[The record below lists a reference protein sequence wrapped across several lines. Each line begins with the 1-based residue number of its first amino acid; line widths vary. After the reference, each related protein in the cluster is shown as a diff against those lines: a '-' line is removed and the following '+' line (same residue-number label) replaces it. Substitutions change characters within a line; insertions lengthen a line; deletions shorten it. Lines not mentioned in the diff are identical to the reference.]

1 MRRKLTLPVWPP
13 VAMTMPF
20 LASMAMSRPSACDHD
35 AVHPSAFARVAHDL
49 RHLVLEQDLRA
60 LLARAFG
67 ETAHQ
72 PRAVAVAPRRDHL
85 ARDMPFVGDEHPRHG
100 RGVRRDDRLLDEGDA
115 VVEQELEGRHAFV
128 GERAH
133 QIAVVVAAVAA
144 PVADPVGE
152 NLVGAVLDVEFL
164 LQGVAAA
171 EMDAA
176 AAQHGVAAD
185 VEILLDD
192 DDRGAVV
199 ARRHGGGE
207 ARGAGADDHDVSRKI
222 PFHPGI
228 AWRERCGRHLDAA
241 GHRGQDVSAH

>member
-20 LASMAMSRPSACDHD
+20 LASIAMSRPSAWTTT
-35 AVHPSAFARVAHDL
+35 PRTLSAFAAVAHDL
-49 RHLVLEQDLRA
+49 RHLVLEQDLHA

-67 ETAHQ
+67 QAANQ

-128 GERAH
+128 GERANE
-133 QIAVVVAAVAA
+133 IAVVVAAVAA
-144 PVADPVGE
+144 AVADPVGE
-152 NLVGAVLDVEFL
+152 NLLGAVLDVELL

-185 VEILLDD
+185 VEVLLDD
-192 DDRGAVV
+192 DHRGAVV

-207 ARGAGADDHDVSRKI
+207 ARGARADDHDIRRKL
-222 PFHPGI
+222 PFHGGLPG
-228 AWRERCGRHLDAA
+228 A
-241 GHRGQDVSAH
+241 GSMRPAS